1 MKAERILFISIL
13 SLLSISFV
21 FADAANFNSFMEEVL
36 TDDTKYLQKV
46 NRLDRELAENK
57 IERSVNW
64 FDINLSYRKYSNDKI
79 RKQTETTLEY
89 SDIDEE
95 DERWRLELSKRLF
108 PKDYDNVSD
117 DLNARI
123 DILRLQHE
131 VELYRISRMDDIIDD
146 LIESFEAASRTSI
159 LKDELT
165 LLNRENLI
173 LEELQSKNITQPE
186 ELIKNIKELNKKEN
200 ELAEWEE
207 IISMH
212 TLNYFTACQKFDNSF
227 SEYVIITPEIPD
239 TILFQE
245 TLTRKIEELNKK
257 IRKIS
262 GSINWKKN
270 YFFFPE
276 FNISLSYN
284 NRKTYQDWNITENS
298 YGYLRE
304 RNFEEKY
311 PEGEIEL
318 SLPFDI
324 FSNISGKKQMLN
336 SFENEIQIWG
346 IEMIT
351 SLQSFELERI
361 NSFQKALNN
370 FKRKKRLWQLY
381 NEQFLK
387 LKAQFDSQPELL
399 GTTPEIKLLKEEIK
413 MQKAELEYKIS
424 EMKLYKEIFLINY
437 FGEN

>member
-1 MKAERILFISIL
+1 MKAKRFLFISIL
-13 SLLSISFV
+13 NLLSVSIV
-21 FADAANFNSFMEEVL
+21 FAADFNSFMEDVL
-36 TDDTKYLQKV
+36 NEDTKYLQKV
-46 NRLDRELAENK
+46 NRLNMEVAENK

-108 PKDYDNVSD
+108 PKDYDDVSD

-123 DILRLQHE
+123 NILRFQHE
-131 VELYRISRMDDIIDD
+131 VELYKISRMDDIIDD
-146 LIESFEAASRTSI
+146 LIESFEAASKASI

-165 LLNRENLI
+165 ILNRENRI
-173 LEELQSKNITQPE
+173 LEELQSKNITQPGD
-186 ELIKNIKELNKKEN
+186 LIKNIKDLNKKEN
-200 ELAEWEE
+200 ELAGWEE
-207 IISMH
+207 TASWYA
-212 TLNYFTACQKFDNSF
+212 LNYFETCQKFDNSF
-227 SEYVIITPEIPD
+227 SEYIDKTSEIPD

-257 IRKIS
+257 SKKIS
-262 GSINWKKN
+262 GSINRKKY

-276 FNISLSYN
+276 LNISLSYN

-298 YGYLRE
+298 YEYLRE
-304 RNFEEKY
+304 RDFEEKY

-318 SLPFDI
+318 SLPFNI

-336 SFENEIQIWG
+336 SFDNEIQIRG
-346 IEMIT
+346 KEMVT
-351 SLQSFELERI
+351 SMRALELERI

-381 NEQFLK
+381 DEQFFK
-387 LKAQFDSQPELL
+387 IKAQFDSRPELL

-413 MQKAELEYKIS
+413 MRKAELEYKIS

-437 FGEN
+437 FGES